1 MSLLVRLL
9 SILRSLNCMKTYELK
24 GYTLVLEKIVFLSG
38 VFTADHEEGKQ
49 FNVRMIGDMLKF
61 KFPTHED
68 AVLARQL
75 LIKAIKEA

>member
-1 MSLLVRLL
+1 
-9 SILRSLNCMKTYELK
+9 MKTYELK
-24 GYTLVLEKIVFLSG
+24 GYTLVLEKIVFISA

-49 FNVRMIGDMLKF
+49 FNVRMVGDMLKF

-75 LIKAIKEA
+75 LVKALKEA

>member
-1 MSLLVRLL
+1 
-9 SILRSLNCMKTYELK
+9 MKTYELK
-24 GYTLVLEKIVFLSG
+24 GYTLVLEKIVFISA

-49 FNVRMIGDMLKF
+49 FNIRMVGDMLKF

-75 LIKAIKEA
+75 LVKAMKEA

>member
-1 MSLLVRLL
+1 
-9 SILRSLNCMKTYELK
+9 MKTYDLR
-24 GYTLVLEKIVFLSG
+24 GYTLVLDKIVFISA
-38 VFTADHEEGKQ
+38 VFTADQEEGKQ
-49 FNVRMIGDMLKF
+49 FNVRLIGDMLKF

>member
-1 MSLLVRLL
+1 
-9 SILRSLNCMKTYELK
+9 MKTYELK